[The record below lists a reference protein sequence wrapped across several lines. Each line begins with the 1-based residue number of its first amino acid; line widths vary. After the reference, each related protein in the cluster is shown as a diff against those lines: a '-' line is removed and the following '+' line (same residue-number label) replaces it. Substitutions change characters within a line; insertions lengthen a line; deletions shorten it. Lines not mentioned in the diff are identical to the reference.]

1 MGPAVAARRY
11 DGPVETLGQALSAN
25 MPVRIVCTL
34 CGHFK
39 QMHAFNLIQLAR
51 GKVTAGE
58 TLPLRVPLGGL
69 FFCRYCRRRVPAT
82 IEIPL

>member
-25 MPVRIVCTL
+25 MPVRIVCTV

-51 GKVTAGE
+51 GKVTAE
-58 TLPLRVPLGGL
+58 ALPLRVPVGGL